1 MDFKYV
7 LTQPE
12 LAKALGLRNQSI
24 SVQAGK
30 LSVEGMKVGNRTAYS
45 PTAVRNI
52 LESRGFKYPK
62 QVLSFQMLKG
72 GSTKTSSAFNLAVRL
87 NQYGARVLVIDA
99 DAQGNMTSALGYQ
112 ITGEDV
118 VLYNLV
124 TGQADIESAIKPINE
139 SLDLIPSD
147 FDNSAID
154 LYLQTNRSNVKKFIR
169 GLINPILDRYDF
181 VIFDCNPALSGLN
194 ISIALASDMVIVP
207 VNPDPFS
214 KMGLEKVI
222 QEFDRMGTD
231 YDQVIDY
238 RLLFTLHDARE
249 AASRK
254 YLIEFGSKYEDRMF
268 GTIIKRNADVK
279 TAIDQKKAIFDF
291 KKASSRPDFDAFAL
305 EVLGFQNEVGIGNA

>member
-1 MDFKYV
+1 MELKYV

-30 LSVEGMKVGNRTAYS
+30 LAVEGIKVGNRTAYS
-45 PTAVRNI
+45 PSSVRNI
-52 LESRGFKYPK
+52 LQDRGFKYPK

-112 ITGEDV
+112 ISGEDT

-124 TGQADIESAIKPINE
+124 AGQAAIEDAIKPINE
-139 SLDLIPSD
+139 GLDLIPSD

-154 LYLQTNRSNVKKFIR
+154 LFLQTNRSNIKKFIR
-169 GLINPILDRYDF
+169 SLINPVLVKYDF

-194 ISIALASDMVIVP
+194 ISIALASDLVIVP

-214 KMGLEKVI
+214 KMGLEKVL
-222 QEFDRMGTD
+222 QEFERMGKD

-238 RLLFTLHDARE
+238 RLLFTLYDARE

-254 YLIEFGSKYEDRMF
+254 YLIEFGSRYEDRMF

-279 TAIDQKKAIFDF
+279 TAIDQRKTIFDF
-291 KKASSRPDFDAFAL
+291 RKASSRPDFDAFAV